1 MTVRQVIY
9 QSVSRSNILPANV
22 SPFVQWPAPGR
33 GSPFIQRPAPG
44 GFRTLGPVMVRST
57 IIPGTLIPI
66 PHPGVTVDVVSRAEL
81 FPMSTPGVSARV
93 ALPPML
99 VPVSAPRVACY
110 APAPGPAATSRGNKE
125 HRGEYAQE

>member
-1 MTVRQVIY
+1 VKNGD
-9 QSVSRSNILPANV
+9 QSAAALITRDNILP
-22 SPFVQWPAPGR
+22 G
-33 GSPFIQRPAPG
+33 GSRFIQGSAPRG
-44 GFRTLGPVMVRST
+44 VGTLDPVMMVPV
-57 IIPGTLIPI
+57 ILPGIVVASSR
-66 PHPGVTVDVVSRAEL
+66 PGVTVDVVSRAEL